1 MRISFENVQLSEGYI
16 KVDYQDMNN
25 SHFIEFILSVPIY
38 VREDLIAIAL
48 ATLCGTKY
56 DEISMELTVSK
67 ITKDYIERFTKAQL
81 LIKTA
86 DYSMII
92 AKTESKHTL
101 NFSGGFD
108 SLASLAFM
116 PDNSS
121 LVSMNFGGHFK
132 REMSM
137 IEKFNSHIVTTN
149 ILETDFRKNSWLFML
164 IGSILYKDYLDS
176 SYNVSG
182 GVIGASFLKNS
193 NFINNYSTPILIS
206 GANMKSIPYTLS
218 LSEIAAIKVS
228 AYNYPHLMDMSL
240 TSLANPKEEKRFR
253 KQMLLEIEIE
263 RSKLDINLTNTV
275 QAPKKPHFNWGDNIL
290 LDHLALYVMKYRGY
304 DDALLTVNNIPED
317 AKSLVDKL
325 DLTFYDRYFT
335 DVLKFIPRK
344 FHKRYINTLI
354 DSDIRPFEKNDWKEY
369 NETLEFLG
377 EFHSIVK

>member
-1 MRISFENVQLSEGYI
+1 
-16 KVDYQDMNN
+16 
-25 SHFIEFILSVPIY
+25 
-38 VREDLIAIAL
+38 
-48 ATLCGTKY
+48 
-56 DEISMELTVSK
+56 
-67 ITKDYIERFTKAQL
+67 
-81 LIKTA
+81 
-86 DYSMII
+86 
-92 AKTESKHTL
+92 
-101 NFSGGFD
+101 
-108 SLASLAFM
+108 
-116 PDNSS
+116 
-121 LVSMNFGGHFK
+121 
-132 REMSM
+132 
-137 IEKFNSHIVTTN
+137 
-149 ILETDFRKNSWLFML
+149 
-164 IGSILYKDYLDS
+164 
-176 SYNVSG
+176 
-182 GVIGASFLKNS
+182 
-193 NFINNYSTPILIS
+193 
-206 GANMKSIPYTLS
+206 MKSIPYTLS
-218 LSEIAAIKVS
+218 LSEIAALKVS